1 MAREPTRLGS
11 AISELIAIRGFNQV
25 NASQQ
30 LADAWKIA
38 AGPVIAGKTKTTGLR
53 NGVLQVAVSNSTMLG
68 ELKSFHHAELLI
80 KLQKSEPS
88 IRDIRYRLNSN
99 L

>member
-11 AISELIAIRGFNQV
+11 AISELIAIRGFNRV
-25 NASQQ
+25 NANQQ
-30 LADAWKIA
+30 LANAWKVA
-38 AGPVIAGKTKTTGLR
+38 AGSAIADKTKTTGLR
-53 NGVLQVAVSNSTMLG
+53 NGILQVAVSNSTLLG
-68 ELKSFHHAELLI
+68 ELKSFHHTELVN
-80 KLQKSEPS
+80 KLQEIEPS